1 MIRRAAMDMANVSM
15 SVASGPL
22 ERAVA
27 FAKRRPEAAL
37 AIVLGVHLVVW
48 TLLPILVSRNLQL
61 DLAEDLALGREW
73 QLGYW
78 KHPPL
83 PWWLADLFYRIMPDV
98 RIVYLLGPLSAVIA
112 MYVVWRL
119 AREVVDPVTA
129 LASVLALE
137 GIHFFNFSVP
147 KFAHDHTLLFL
158 WPLTAWFFYR
168 ALVEGRARDWIL
180 AGASLALCFWSKYTA
195 FAFAATLGL
204 VLLLDPAARRA
215 WRTSGPY
222 LMALAFL
229 IALAPH
235 LWWLVESGFPPFRY
249 VEARA
254 VTATR
259 WYQYLAFPLQWTI
272 GQLFYLLPALGLLA
286 IAILGGREQ
295 HEATLNPM
303 RDDAVFARR
312 YVAAIALGPFLVT
325 TVAALVLGRLPIAM
339 WGFALWSFAPLAIL
353 VWFPP
358 RSERYALFARA
369 WLVVFLAMP
378 LLYGAVELFEP
389 FVRDRPKATQ
399 FPGRAVAQAITRA
412 WHEKTGAPLVYVS
425 QVARSSPG
433 AGEFAANNVA
443 VYSPDRPHVIVH
455 GDLSLSPWVDPAD
468 LKRRGVVLV
477 WEQGPGA
484 PDLPEA
490 LRARYP
496 TLEVQPLLVLPRQT
510 LRPVRPAIIGYAFVP
525 PQP

>member
-1 MIRRAAMDMANVSM
+1 MDMASVSM

-22 ERAVA
+22 ERAVE
-27 FAKRRPEAAL
+27 FARRRPETVL
-37 AIVLGVHLVVW
+37 AVVLGLHLVVW

-83 PWWLADLFYRIMPDV
+83 PWWLADLAYRAVPDV

-119 AREVVDPVTA
+119 AREVVDPIAA
-129 LASVLALE
+129 LLAVLAVE

-158 WPLTAWFFYR
+158 WPLTAWFLYR
-168 ALVEGRARDWIL
+168 GLVHGRARDWLL
-180 AGASLALCFWSKYTA
+180 AGICLALCFWSKYTA

-204 VLLLDPAARRA
+204 FLLLDQQARQA
-215 WRTSGPY
+215 WRTRGPY

-229 IALAPH
+229 IVLAPH
-235 LWWLVESGFPPFRY
+235 LWWLVASGFPPFRY

-259 WYQYLAFPLQWTI
+259 WYQYLTFPLQWTI
-272 GQLFYLLPALGLLA
+272 GQALYLLPAIGLVVLLVA
-286 IAILGGREQ
+286 RPRGSSGAL
-295 HEATLNPM
+295 LP
-303 RDDAVFARR
+303 DAGFARR
-312 YVAAIALGPFLVT
+312 YVTAIAVGPFLVT
-325 TVAALVLGRLPIAM
+325 TIAALLLGRLPIAM
-339 WGFALWSFAPLAIL
+339 WGFALWSFAPLAL
-353 VWFPP
+353 LMWFAP
-358 RSERYALFARA
+358 RPERYGLFARA

-378 LLYGAVELFEP
+378 LVYGAVELFEP

-399 FPGRAVAQAITRA
+399 FPGRAMAQEITRA
-412 WHEKTGAPLVYVS
+412 WHEKYGAPLVYVS
-425 QVARSSPG
+425 QFASRSPG

-443 VYSPDRPHVIVH
+443 VYSSDRPHVIVH

-484 PDLPEA
+484 PDMPEQF
-490 LRARYP
+490 RAQYP
-496 TLEVQPLLVLPRQT
+496 KSEIQPLLTLPRQT